1 MRGAECLRV
10 RVPVA
15 RGLLIHLEGEGIVNN
30 ALKFGLLATGLGLA
44 MNATTARAAVA
55 LYDFDSNAV
64 NYCQAFTP
72 GPANTVRN
80 RVIGSENVGTATMN
94 VACNFHSMYGA
105 PSTTNPSDL
114 YVYFTNN
121 NTTGTI
127 TVSCTLLTGY
137 QGQGGTSQY
146 TVTKSVVLAAGANLG
161 LEWHASDNP
170 NAGAT
175 DFGTD
180 LVGINCALPHGG
192 VINDTYLYWQ
202 QDNGV

>member
-1 MRGAECLRV
+1 M
-10 RVPVA
+10 
-15 RGLLIHLEGEGIVNN
+15 NN

>member
-1 MRGAECLRV
+1 M
-10 RVPVA
+10 
-15 RGLLIHLEGEGIVNN
+15 NN

-44 MNATTARAAVA
+44 MNATTARASVEY
-55 LYDFDSNAV
+55 YDFDSNAV

-72 GPANTVRN
+72 GPANTIRN

-105 PSTTNPSDL
+105 PNTTNPSDL
-114 YVYFTNN
+114 FVYFSNN
-121 NTTGTI
+121 NASGNI
-127 TVSCTLLTGY
+127 TVTCTLLTGF
-137 QGQGGTSQY
+137 QGDSNMY
-146 TVTKSVVLAAGANLG
+146 TVTKSVVVPVGVFAPGEQPG

-170 NAGAT
+170 DSTAT

-180 LVGINCALPHGG
+180 LVGINCALPKGG

-202 QDNGV
+202 QDNGI